1 MSGFSSWNV
10 DVELFFLSTSS
21 FFIRMI
27 DEVSPLSVPQST
39 SLRSYV
45 LLLAFDSRK
54 RVPINIGY
62 INYDIDEVRTDLV
75 ARNVDG

>member
-1 MSGFSSWNV
+1 MSGFSAWNA

-27 DEVSPLSVPQST
+27 DEVSPSSVPPST

-54 RVPINIGY
+54 RVPIDIGY
-62 INYDIDEVRTDLV
+62 VNYDVDEV
-75 ARNVDG
+75 